1 LLKDNKSFSRNR
13 HKIRKYIDTHIM
25 IYILDMEFGIL
36 YYIVIM
42 FLRTT
47 SRKNK
52 DGTTVTYLQIAENSW
67 NPEKRRSETRVV
79 CTLGREDGKA
89 RERLRQL
96 AASIRRHAP
105 FEAIAE
111 LEPGWQFVDSWEH
124 GHFHVLSALWER
136 LGIRK
141 ILESALREEDR
152 GVPFERAV
160 FAMVANR
167 CLAPSSKLFCYESWM
182 REDVY
187 FPEGEEIGLHHLY
200 RSMDFLSRHKER
212 VEEELF
218 WQLADL
224 LNLNV
229 DLIFY
234 DTTSIYFEIDDED
247 SGEDAL
253 RLRGYSKDGRAD
265 APQIVVG
272 LAMTRDGI
280 PVKSWVFPG
289 NTTDVTTVERVKED
303 LRGWKLNRCLF
314 VTDAGM
320 VSEDNLTTLALGG
333 SSYVVAMPCRQGTEV
348 VTEVLSRRGRYRR
361 VRDNLQ
367 VKEVWVGR
375 GERRRRYVVCYN
387 PEEAKRQKAHREEVL
402 LELSAQLEVLGKKG
416 DEHPKRACAL
426 LASRRY
432 GRYLRKLKT
441 GRVVL
446 NKGAIREAEKRDGLW
461 VLRTND
467 ESLTS
472 EDLALA
478 YKQLMRVEES
488 WKVMKSGLE
497 IRPVNHHTPE
507 RIRAHIFL
515 CVLALLLERVA
526 ENAYGESWR
535 RMREELRK
543 IKVAQ
548 LLTPNG
554 TLFQTSPTTPACRN
568 ILKKLEVKPL
578 PDILTVTE

>member
-1 LLKDNKSFSRNR
+1 
-13 HKIRKYIDTHIM
+13 
-25 IYILDMEFGIL
+25 
-36 YYIVIM
+36 M

-52 DGTTVTYLQIAENSW
+52 DGATITYLQIAENTW
-67 NPEKRRSETRVV
+67 NSRKKRSETRVV

-89 RERLRQL
+89 RDRLKQL

-124 GHFHVLSALWER
+124 GAFHVLSELWER

-141 ILESALREEDR
+141 ILERSLREEDR
-152 GVPFERAV
+152 SVPFERSV

-167 CLAPSSKLFCYESWM
+167 CLAPASKLFCYESWI

-200 RSMDFLSRHKER
+200 RSMDFLARHKDR
-212 VEEELF
+212 IEEELF

-224 LNLNV
+224 LNVNV

-234 DTTSIYFEIDDED
+234 DTTSISFEIDEEDE
-247 SGEDAL
+247 GEEAL

-303 LRGWKLNRCLF
+303 LRGWQLNRCLF

-320 VSEDNLTTLALGG
+320 VSEDNLTTLSLGG
-333 SSYVVAMPCRQGTEV
+333 SSYVVAMPCRKGTEV
-348 VTEVLSRRGRYRR
+348 VTEVLTRRGRYQH
-361 VRDNLQ
+361 VRDNLR

-375 GERRRRYVVCYN
+375 GERRRRYVVCFN
-387 PEEAKRQKAHREEVL
+387 PDEAKRQRAHREEVIR
-402 LELSAQLEVLGKKG
+402 ELSASLESLGRKG
-416 DEHPKRACAL
+416 NEHPKRACAL
-426 LASRRY
+426 LSSKRF
-432 GRYLRKLKT
+432 GKYLRKLKS

-446 NKGAIREAEKRDGLW
+446 DKGAIREAGRRDGLW

-467 ESLTS
+467 ESLSS

-488 WKVMKSGLE
+488 WKLMKSGLE
-497 IRPVNHHTPE
+497 IRPVFHHTPE
-507 RIRAHIFL
+507 RIRAHVFL
-515 CVLALLLERVA
+515 CVLSLLLERVVG
-526 ENAYGESWR
+526 NASGESWR
-535 RMREELRK
+535 RVRESLRK

-554 TLFQTSPTTPACRN
+554 TIFQTSPTPPSCRN
-568 ILKKLEVKPL
+568 LLKKLDMKPL